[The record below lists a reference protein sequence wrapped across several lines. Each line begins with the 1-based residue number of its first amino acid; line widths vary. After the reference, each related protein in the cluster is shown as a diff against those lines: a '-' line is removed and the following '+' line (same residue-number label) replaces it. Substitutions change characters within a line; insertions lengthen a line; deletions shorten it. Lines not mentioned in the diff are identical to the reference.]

1 MSTFPQIT
9 TPPQASAEVLVNRM
23 GETLEHQAVYGL
35 KHSTTTGLSWGYYG
49 GRWGGIA
56 VTDDVLTLTDA
67 SANYIVVEI
76 ATGDISVSTASTN
89 WDDDTNF
96 VRVYKVT
103 AAGGVVTAVED
114 HRAGPGGV
122 HGGAGGGG
130 AGGALDDLS
139 DVNAGSPSDGQ
150 VLTWD
155 AASSKW
161 IAETPAEPGSGNQ
174 LSANSTPAQLAF
186 TRIYQANFADLLP
199 AALVA
204 FDEVF
209 TSDSGQ
215 FRKQTEGTAHTFSV
229 TGGQLV
235 LTNSAGAAR
244 NDIISEGSDLTM
256 PQVFVQIDVVTRSG
270 SPTGYD
276 NIGVGIV
283 KDSNNFVFAA
293 VDRIAGTCLIQVK
306 IGGANTFN
314 SSVSRA
320 LGSGPYKLGF
330 SLIANSA
337 CMYVDAGS
345 GWEYV
350 TGYAIPTG
358 TINFKSTSLTDWRA
372 GFIQATSGAG
382 GTASWTF
389 DNFKSGRFGGIG
401 IRDMSLV
408 TNEDGTTYV
417 EGTSPKYVYLCA
429 SLSDGL
435 GISSQGVVKMSLT
448 DYSVTV
454 TSIIMI
460 SRSSVKYPDL
470 AGHIIYYGNGDRR
483 ICIAT
488 WGNGFGGVIDIWH
501 ALITGSDILNG
512 SYLLTTLAKLNVPQ
526 PASYGAYDP
535 FLVKDGS
542 TWRLAYSLT
551 SDTNFT
557 GSPFY
562 AASASSS
569 DLSTWTDSG
578 NDRSSKPYEGTKFVD
593 FLGTLYI
600 LAGGATRGLVYDKY
614 CNARGQIQATF
625 DGGTRTQPHPMMF
638 EVPDEDRFLLVTFD
652 QEKTMTGVTASFT
665 WGRFIVQEAQFVVV

>member
-9 TPPQASAEVLVNRM
+9 SPPQTEAGVLVNRAL
-23 GETLEHQAVYGL
+23 ETLEHQAVYGL

-49 GRWGGIA
+49 GRWGGFAI
-56 VTDDVLTLTDA
+56 TDGVLTLTDA

-76 ATGDISVSTASTN
+76 ASGDISVDTASTD
-89 WDDDTNF
+89 WDDDTNY

-103 AAGGVVTAVED
+103 TVGGVVTAVED

-130 AGGALDDLS
+130 GGALDDLS

-155 AASSKW
+155 AGSSMW
-161 IAETPAEPGSGNQ
+161 TAQTPAEPGSGNQ

-186 TRIYQANFADLLP
+186 TRIHQADFADMLP
-199 AALVA
+199 AALVE
-204 FDEVF
+204 FDEGFV
-209 TSDSGQ
+209 SDSGQ

-244 NDIISEGSDLTM
+244 NDVISEGSDLTI

-270 SPTGYD
+270 TPTGYD

-293 VDRIAGTCLIQVK
+293 LDRIAGTCRIQLK
-306 IGGANTFN
+306 IGGSNTFN
-314 SSVSRA
+314 SSVSKA
-320 LGSGPYKLGF
+320 LGSGPYKIGF
-330 SLIANSA
+330 SLVANSA
-337 CMYVDAGS
+337 CMYVDTGS

-372 GFIQATSGAG
+372 GFTQATSGAG
-382 GTASWTF
+382 GTASWTY
-389 DNFKSGRFGGIG
+389 DNFKSGRFGGVG
-401 IRDMSLV
+401 IRDFSLV
-408 TNEDGTTYV
+408 TNEDGSTYV

-429 SLSDGL
+429 SLADGL
-435 GISSQGVVKMSLT
+435 GASSQGVVKMSLS
-448 DYSVTV
+448 DYSIAVTA
-454 TSIIMI
+454 IIMI
-460 SRSSVKYPDL
+460 ERSGSKYNDL

-483 ICIAT
+483 ITIPT
-488 WGNGFGGVIDIWH
+488 WGNGFGGVIDLWG
-501 ALITGSDILNG
+501 ALITGADILNG
-512 SYLLTTLAKLNVPQ
+512 SHLLTTLAKLNVPQ

-535 FLVKDGS
+535 FLIKDES
-542 TWRLAYSLT
+542 TWRMAYSLT
-551 SDTNFT
+551 TATSFA

-569 DLSTWTDSG
+569 DLSTWTATGD
-578 NDRSSKPYEGTKFVD
+578 DRTTRPYEGTKFID
-593 FLGTLYI
+593 FLGSYYI
-600 LAGGATRGLVYDKY
+600 LAGGPSRSVVYDKY
-614 CNARGQIQATF
+614 CNYRGQIQATF
-625 DGGTRTQPHPMMF
+625 DGGTSTQPHPMMF
-638 EVPDEDRFLLVTFD
+638 EVPDEDRFLMVTFD
-652 QEKTMTGVTASFT
+652 QEKVMTGVTATFT
-665 WGRFIVQEAQFVVV
+665 WGRFIVQEATYVLV

>member
-49 GRWGGIA
+49 GRWGGYP
-56 VTDDVLTLTDA
+56 VTDGVLTLTDA
-67 SANYIVVEI
+67 ATNHIVVEI
-76 ATGDISVSTASTN
+76 DTGAISNSTSSTN
-89 WDDDTNF
+89 WDDTASY
-96 VRVYKVT
+96 VRVYKAT
-103 AAGGVVTAVED
+103 TAGGVVTAIED

-122 HGGAGGGG
+122 HGGAAVGGGG
-130 AGGALDDLS
+130 GG
-139 DVNAGSPSDGQ
+139 G
-150 VLTWD
+150 T
-155 AASSKW
+155 
-161 IAETPAEPGSGNQ
+161 NQ
-174 LSANSTPAQLAF
+174 LSADSTPAQLAF
-186 TRIYQANFADLLP
+186 TRIHRANFSDLLP

-204 FDEVF
+204 FDEGFV
-209 TSDSGQ
+209 SDTGQ
-215 FRKQTEGTAHTFSV
+215 FRKQTEGTAHTFSISA
-229 TGGQLV
+229 GQLT

-244 NDIISEGSDLTM
+244 NDVISEGSDLTM

-293 VDRIAGTCLIQVK
+293 VDRIAGTCRIQLK

-372 GFIQATSGAG
+372 GFTQATSGAG

-435 GISSQGVVKMSLT
+435 GISSQGVVKMSLA

-460 SRSSVKYPDL
+460 SRSSVKYPDI

-512 SYLLTTLAKLNVPQ
+512 SHLLTTLAKLNVPQ

-569 DLSTWTDSG
+569 DLST
-578 NDRSSKPYEGTKFVD
+578 
-593 FLGTLYI
+593 
-600 LAGGATRGLVYDKY
+600 
-614 CNARGQIQATF
+614 
-625 DGGTRTQPHPMMF
+625 
-638 EVPDEDRFLLVTFD
+638 
-652 QEKTMTGVTASFT
+652 
-665 WGRFIVQEAQFVVV
+665 